1 MRDTRPVTPIALTL
15 LTALAAGLLGSG
27 AAHAADKPKPPP
39 ASRDRITFG
48 AQPAYKGAPDKR
60 PGYRYVATPG
70 GLVRDQVAVRNLS
83 TVPVTFQVYP
93 TDAINV
99 DNGGFGLLPKAQRPR
114 DVGRW
119 VTIGSRG
126 FKGTVTVK
134 ARSVAILPVSLT
146 VPANA
151 QPGDHTGGIV
161 VSVTTRTKNAKGT
174 NTELDQRVGVRM
186 YLRVSGP
193 LRPELTIKPVQAHYQ
208 GTLNPLGRATT
219 DVTYRVTNTGN
230 VNLGGRQAVSV
241 RGLVGPTQL
250 SRAIPDAELLLPG
263 GSMEV
268 KTTVPQTWPL
278 IRERATVSVNP
289 LVQPGDPVTGLTRY
303 VGTATFWAVPWTLLA
318 IIAALLLLLAFL
330 IRRRV
335 KRRRSAVAQAATSAP
350 VGERTA
356 ARRGAA
362 STALTLAASLA
373 LASAALA
380 SPALAAEVP
389 YTDPA
394 ATGGI
399 TLCDAQG
406 RPKTSGRLDEP
417 LAATVVGGSPAVAPY
432 DGNGRSAA
440 LYAYQPRRGLDP
452 GEWSGMGM
460 TALSRYTNPKHPMV
474 EILPRDYTMR
484 GFVLAYTPQWDGL
497 VQLRIYLRV
506 PNESVETSSYA
517 ATNLKVTGGSWQQVG
532 PDAGAACRSGEAK
545 SVVRLLALPTEQPT
559 NTPKAAAA
567 SPTTSP
573 PPPAAPATGSD
584 PAATTGAATGAPPS
598 GDGPPSPD
606 PQSAGATQASGD
618 GSALTW
624 ALPVGALLV
633 IAGFVWWLGRR
644 RSPQPH
650 P

>member
-1 MRDTRPVTPIALTL
+1 MRDTCPVPRIALAL
-15 LTALAAGLLGSG
+15 LTAIVAGLLGAG
-27 AAHAADKPKPPP
+27 AAHAADKPKPPA

-60 PGYRYVATPG
+60 PGYRYIATPG

-119 VTIGSRG
+119 VTIGNRG

-146 VPANA
+146 VPADA

-193 LRPELTIKPVQAHYQ
+193 LRPELTIKPVRADYQ

-250 SRAIPDAELLLPG
+250 SRPIPDAELLLPG

-278 IRERATVSVNP
+278 IWERATVSVNP

-303 VGTATFWAVPWTLLA
+303 VGTTNFWAVPWTLLA
-318 IIAALLLLLAFL
+318 IIAALLLLLGFL

-335 KRRRSAVAQAATSAP
+335 KRRRRPVAQAATSAP

-356 ARRGAA
+356 ARRSAA
-362 STALTLAASLA
+362 STTLTLAATLA

-406 RPKTSGRLDEP
+406 RPKTSGRLNEP
-417 LAATVVGGSPAVAPY
+417 MAATVVGGSPAVAPY

-440 LYAYQPRRGLDP
+440 LYAYQPRRGVDP

-460 TALSRYTNPKHPMV
+460 TALSRYTNPKRPMV
-474 EILPRDYTMR
+474 EILPRDYTMQ
-484 GFVLAYTPQWDGL
+484 GFVRAYTPKWDGL

-506 PNESVETSSYA
+506 PNESAETSSYA
-517 ATNLKVTGGSWQQVG
+517 ATNLKVTGSSWQQVG
-532 PDAGAACRSGEAK
+532 PDAGASCRTGEAK
-545 SVVRLLALPTEQPT
+545 SVVRLLGLPTEQPT

-573 PPPAAPATGSD
+573 PPSATRSD
-584 PAATTGAATGAPPS
+584 PAAKTGAATGAPPPS
-598 GDGPPSPD
+598 GGGQPSPD

-644 RSPQPH
+644 RPRQARP
-650 P
+650 